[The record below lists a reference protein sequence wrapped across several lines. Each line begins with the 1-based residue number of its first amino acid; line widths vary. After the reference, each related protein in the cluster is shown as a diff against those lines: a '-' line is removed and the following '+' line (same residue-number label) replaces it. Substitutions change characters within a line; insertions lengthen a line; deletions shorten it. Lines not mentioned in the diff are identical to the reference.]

1 MYLPRF
7 ALTCRHAALAALAFG
22 VMAAAWP
29 RLDSKWE
36 AYKFARWQE
45 RQIAWFQGDGFAT
58 LTPWEHYDW
67 AMRLLH
73 PRTKKV
79 FRPGKDTYSMPW
91 VAEPTTDDLKNAIR
105 HLEAIPAESDVH
117 VRAAEVLPPAVYER
131 AAKLL
136 PLLRL
141 QRDRPQDFLALE
153 EARYRSCIAKAT
165 TEVYE
170 QVARERPCRHQ
181 LTPDGKC
188 VTSICTTGLS
198 EACAPLAG
206 SERLA
211 QLEAL
216 APSRP

>member
-91 VAEPTTDDLKNAIR
+91 VAEPTADDLKNAIR
-105 HLEAIPAESDVH
+105 HLEAIPPDFDVF
-117 VRAAEVLPPAVYER
+117 VRGAEV
-131 AAKLL
+131 L

-141 QRDRPQDFLALE
+141 RRDQPHDYLALE
-153 EARYRSCIAKAT
+153 EARYRSCIARFKAKR
-165 TEVYE
+165 TEVLE
-170 QVARERPCRHQ
+170 QVARERPCRHL
-181 LTPDGKC
+181 LTSDGRC
-188 VTSICTTGLS
+188 IAIFCNTGTGLPD
-198 EACAPLAG
+198 ACAPLAG

-211 QLEAL
+211 QLRAL
-216 APSRP
+216 VPFR